1 MRAFGSC
8 DVVESV
14 KPNGGRKRVP
24 GLAAR
29 SVNQTARQ
37 HPDAQRCAIS
47 LFRLWSVETCIALA
61 SQSPPSFFF
70 EVSRKLGIG
79 MKRVGKGSPKLAV
92 HLIAPTELR
101 HVLALIRVDVN
112 VELRSEKGRG
122 GEGVD
127 ESGAPFLEFVARFFV
142 TNDTSKMHPLS
153 SPVPHACT
161 CASTP
166 RVAA

>member
-1 MRAFGSC
+1 
-8 DVVESV
+8 
-14 KPNGGRKRVP
+14 
-24 GLAAR
+24 
-29 SVNQTARQ
+29 
-37 HPDAQRCAIS
+37 
-47 LFRLWSVETCIALA
+47 
-61 SQSPPSFFF
+61 
-70 EVSRKLGIG
+70 

-101 HVLALIRVDVN
+101 HVLALISVDVN
-112 VELRSEKGRG
+112 VELRGEKGRG

-142 TNDTSKMHPLS
+142 MNDTSKMRHPLS